1 MDCEPR
7 LFKPL
12 LPAPAG
18 CECSNSDCKVRMA
31 SAWRKNPEGGWLC
44 NACGIFFKTR
54 GFHRPLSVI
63 LMNRTAKRRD
73 TELAKNS
80 PRRKMRRKNKI
91 KEIEEST
98 KVEIQK
104 PPQLELEE
112 IQTYQDEPS
121 PWEQKEYLKCGLYS
135 IDLKLNDLQKNSK
148 GKDKVK
154 ASVEMFPLP
163 TQYGQFLITD
173 QRDFCI
179 PWDIMTAHKQGLLQ
193 KGFKKI
199 KTNIFVDRK
208 RKQDDDP
215 IVCNCKPC
223 GEGEIGCT
231 EECFNRVMFYECSPK
246 HCPCGE
252 QCSNQRFQRKESVKK
267 VQVFKTK
274 NRGFGL
280 RTLVKIK
287 KDKLILEYRGEVI
300 SKCTA
305 RKRMETKYLHRKS
318 VYFLE
323 YDKGEV
329 VDGAMCG
336 TLARFI
342 NHSCAPNCHIEKW
355 RAPNGEHFIGVFA
368 SYDIAPGAELTYDYN
383 FSTFGGAQ
391 EQECFCGSPNCR
403 GLIGGKHRSTSINTR
418 E

>member
-1 MDCEPR
+1 MECEPR

-12 LPAPAG
+12 VPAPAG
-18 CECSNSDCKVRMA
+18 CECSNSVCKVRTA
-31 SAWRKNPEGGWLC
+31 SAWRRNPAGGWLC

-63 LMNRTAKRRD
+63 EMNRTAKRRD
-73 TELAKNS
+73 TELAKAS
-80 PRRKMRRKNKI
+80 QTPRVRRKIRRKKRI
-91 KEIEEST
+91 KESTNVKMPESS
-98 KVEIQK
+98 
-104 PPQLELEE
+104 QLELEE
-112 IQTYQDEPS
+112 VQAYNDEPL
-121 PWEQKEYLKCGLYS
+121 PWEQKDYLKCGLYS
-135 IDLKLNDLQKNSK
+135 IDLKLNDREKSLK
-148 GKDKVK
+148 GKDKVTT
-154 ASVEMFPLP
+154 SELFPLP

-173 QRDFCI
+173 QRNFCL

-193 KGFKKI
+193 RGFKNI

-208 RKQDDDP
+208 RKQDDEP

-223 GEGEIGCT
+223 GEGEIGCA
-231 EECFNRVMFYECSPK
+231 EECVNRIMFYECSPK
-246 HCPCGE
+246 YCPCGE

-267 VQVFKTK
+267 VKTK

-280 RTLVKIK
+280 RTLDIIK
-287 KDKLILEYRGEVI
+287 KGQLILEYRGEII

-305 RKRMETKYLHRKS
+305 RKRMEAKYLHRKS

-323 YDKGEV
+323 YGKGEV
-329 VDGAMCG
+329 VDGAVCG

-355 RAPNGEHFIGVFA
+355 RAPNSEHFIGVFA
-368 SYDIAPGAELTYDYN
+368 SNDIKPGTELTYDYN

-391 EQECFCGSPNCR
+391 EQECFCGAHNCR
-403 GLIGGKHRSTSINTR
+403 GWIGGKHRSTNIIVR

>member
-1 MDCEPR
+1 
-7 LFKPL
+7 
-12 LPAPAG
+12 
-18 CECSNSDCKVRMA
+18 
-31 SAWRKNPEGGWLC
+31 
-44 NACGIFFKTR
+44 
-54 GFHRPLSVI
+54 
-63 LMNRTAKRRD
+63 MNRTAKRRD

-80 PRRKMRRKNKI
+80 PTSKVRRKMRRKKKI
-91 KEIEEST
+91 KEIKEST
-98 KVEIQK
+98 EVEIQK
-104 PPQLELEE
+104 PSQLELEE

-121 PWEQKEYLKCGLYS
+121 PWERKEYLKCGLYS

-154 ASVEMFPLP
+154 ASAEMFPLP

-199 KTNIFVDRK
+199 KTN
-208 RKQDDDP
+208 DDP

-403 GLIGGKHRSTSINTR
+403 GLIGGKHRSTSINAR